1 MNRIL
6 VRGGTRLFGE
16 VSVNGSKYVALAAIP
31 AALLADSPVII
42 ENVPDLSDVQV
53 FLTIIEGLGAKT
65 DFSDGVLT
73 IDPRGLQ
80 YGVPSPSLVR
90 KLRASYYLL
99 GALLARFGKADVAL
113 PGGDDIGPRPIDQH
127 VKGLSALGA
136 ATLIEH
142 GSMLVSTTGLRG
154 TTVYLDVASVGATI
168 NIMLAAVLAEG
179 QTVIVNAY
187 PAPWIIDLAN
197 MLNAMGAKV
206 YGAGTETI
214 RIQGVKKLSGCQHAL
229 IPDQSEAATLMI
241 AAALTGGDVTVA
253 NIIPLHLGA
262 VIAKLR
268 ETGAVVL
275 PTADKVRIIGPK
287 RPSGVNVKTLPYPGF
302 FTDFQAPMSTLLTVA
317 EGTSLVTE
325 TIWEDRFKHL
335 EELTKMGA
343 KVRIEGRSAFIEGVV
358 RLSGA
363 MVRGTDLRASASLVL
378 AGMVAEGETIVHGVE
393 HMDRGYERLDVKLQN
408 LGAQLT
414 RLSLNELNVK

>member
-1 MNRIL
+1 MNSIL
-6 VRGGTRLFGE
+6 VRGGTRLAGE

-31 AALLADSPVII
+31 AALLADSPVTI

-53 FLTIIEGLGAKT
+53 FCGIIQGLGAKT
-65 DFSDGVLT
+65 SFVDGVLT

-80 YGVPSPSLVR
+80 RGVPSPSLVR

-99 GALLARFGKADVAL
+99 GALLSRFGNADVAL

-136 ATLIEH
+136 ATHIEH
-142 GSMLVSTTGLRG
+142 GSIRVSTTGLKG

-214 RIQGVKKLSGCQHAL
+214 RIQGVNKLHGCQHAL

-241 AAALTGGDVTVA
+241 AAALTGGDVTVG

-275 PTADKVRIIGPK
+275 PTEDKVRIIGPK
-287 RPSGVNVKTLPYPGF
+287 RPTGVNVKTLPYPGF

-335 EELTKMGA
+335 EELAKMGA
-343 KVRIEGRSAFIEGVV
+343 KVRIEGRNAFIEGV
-358 RLSGA
+358 SGLTGA
-363 MVRGTDLRASASLVL
+363 EVRGTDLRASASLVL
-378 AGMVAEGETIVHGVE
+378 AGMVADGETLVQGID
-393 HMDRGYERLDVKLQN
+393 HMDRGYERLDIKLQH
-408 LGAQLT
+408 LGAQVT
-414 RLSLNELNVK
+414 RLGIDANNVK